1 MKAQTTTE
9 KKAIETFLPI
19 FSGYYSN
26 SYWDTSQQE
35 EDELNEV
42 NQQREAKGWK
52 EVTWNEL
59 KFNYQEHQ
67 EELSKAI
74 TDAVEELMEEYVES
88 ITFQKL
94 VSPKFYNFTNDS
106 INVEIVPKV
115 EAIENYLKD
124 NAENFEKYLKEKYTS
139 RDGFSSSY
147 PNNNKEYMQGNPLE
161 DKHKLGSILDFI
173 AQNDEITEYEVNC
186 KVSDNGEG
194 YIYCENM
201 EFLTENEEI
210 ED

>member
-1 MKAQTTTE
+1 MN
-9 KKAIETFLPI
+9 KAIETFLPI

-26 SYWDTSQQE
+26 DYWNTDNQE
-35 EDELNEV
+35 NDELQTI
-42 NQQREAKGWK
+42 NQEREAKGWK
-52 EVTWNEL
+52 EVTWNDL
-59 KFNYQEHQ
+59 KFDYQQHQ

-74 TDAVEELMEEYVES
+74 TTAVEELMEDYIES

-106 INVEIVPKV
+106 ISVEIVPRV
-115 EAIENYLKD
+115 EVISTYLKD

-139 RDGFSSSY
+139 RDGFTSSY
-147 PNNNKEYMQGNPLE
+147 PNNTKEYMEGNPLE

-186 KVSDNGEG
+186 KVSDNGKG
-194 YIYCENM
+194 YIYCQNYD
-201 EFLTENEEI
+201 FLTENEEI
-210 ED
+210 NE